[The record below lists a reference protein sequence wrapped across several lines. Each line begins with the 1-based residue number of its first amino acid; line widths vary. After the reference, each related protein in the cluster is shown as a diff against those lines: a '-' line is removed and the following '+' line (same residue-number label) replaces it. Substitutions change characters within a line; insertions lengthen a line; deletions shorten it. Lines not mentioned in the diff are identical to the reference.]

1 MNDPIIQ
8 GIKLSR
14 WYGVVMGLNN
24 IDFQIHPGI
33 TGLVGPNGAG
43 KSTLIQIITGQ
54 LQPSSGSLKV
64 FGETPWNQPSVL
76 RRIGYCPERESLPE
90 HLKPMDWLSGLGQI
104 SGIPR
109 TAFPELG
116 IRLLKRVKLGEAHW
130 KKRLGQYSKG
140 MRQRV
145 KLAQALMH
153 SPDLLILDEPM
164 NGLNPMGR
172 QDIADILKS
181 LAHEGI
187 SIIISSHIL
196 AELESLCKNVMIL
209 NWGRVI
215 ASGAKNE
222 IRSDLSQWAE
232 ELSVRCDDP
241 QKLARILFDGD
252 HVLGFDIQKEEQRL
266 DFRIKNPSKF
276 YQNWNQILQD
286 SGLIVFEIS
295 SKSQSLNQIF
305 NKVTT

>member
-1 MNDPIIQ
+1 
-8 GIKLSR
+8 
-14 WYGVVMGLNN
+14 
-24 IDFQIHPGI
+24 
-33 TGLVGPNGAG
+33 
-43 KSTLIQIITGQ
+43 
-54 LQPSSGSLKV
+54 
-64 FGETPWNQPSVL
+64 
-76 RRIGYCPERESLPE
+76 
-90 HLKPMDWLSGLGQI
+90 
-104 SGIPR
+104 
-109 TAFPELG
+109 
-116 IRLLKRVKLGEAHW
+116 
-130 KKRLGQYSKG
+130 
-140 MRQRV
+140 
-145 KLAQALMH
+145 MH

-164 NGLNPMGR
+164 NGLDPMGR

-241 QKLARILFDGD
+241 QKLARILFEED

-266 DFRIKNPSKF
+266 DFRIKNPSQF
-276 YQNWNQILQD
+276 YQNWNQLLQD